1 MSNINARIQYVLSL
15 EFKPSV
21 ILTIGN
27 SFRCDD
33 GVGPY
38 IGEKLTSTK
47 SVLVVNAEYSPEC
60 VIDEIVAFGPKSIV
74 IIDAADFGGLP
85 GEIRLIKAEN
95 LAQATLST
103 HSIPLSV
110 ISQILIN
117 DTRAKVEF
125 VGIQVKHVS
134 MGGNLSQEVKDAADK
149 IVKLFYFKSYL
160 SSR

>member
-1 MSNINARIQYVLSL
+1 MSNINARIQHVLSL

-47 SVLVVNAEYSPEC
+47 SVLVVNAEYSPER

-74 IIDAADFGGLP
+74 IIDAADFNGQP

-95 LAQATLST
+95 ISQTTLST

-117 DTRAKVEF
+117 DTQAKVEF

-134 MGGNLSQEVKDAADK
+134 MGENLSQEVKDAADK
-149 IVKLFYFKSYL
+149 IVKFFHFKSYL